1 MLTTS
6 LVQRDSVQNI
16 VDFKTVLTLDNQN
29 QTVASLQSESY
40 ITRRTQDSRNFLRF
54 QEDKIKFQKV
64 QLVFKEFKGYK
75 KIKKIPYAL

>member
-1 MLTTS
+1 MKYISLTIISQIYCYINILLTTS

-40 ITRRTQDSRNFLRF
+40 IRAWGHSLENSGPG
-54 QEDKIKFQKV
+54 EI
-64 QLVFKEFKGYK
+64 
-75 KIKKIPYAL
+75 